1 MNNLFLNKTVKTF
14 ITSLIV
20 SVFIFGSFYF
30 LLSEPSSDTSK
41 KEIAPSSSL
50 SAKDEKSKKLVV
62 NEEESDLNESKSDS
76 LLAKNSSVTED
87 REILGATT
95 TSLLAQI
102 PGDFTTNT
110 LPQATVTTPS
120 LTTQTTPSSTI
131 TRPSTGVVGTG
142 VPSTGSETLYVL
154 LGVFSLVAG
163 FLIVNG
169 KSLAMKSFEHQEI

>member
-30 LLSEPSSDTSK
+30 LLSEPTSDTSK

-62 NEEESDLNESKSDS
+62 NEEDIETNERESDS
-76 LLAKNSSVTED
+76 LLSRNSAVTED

-102 PGDFTTNT
+102 PGDFTNNT
-110 LPQATVTTPS
+110 VPQATITTPA
-120 LTTQTTPSSTI
+120 TVTTPSSTI
-131 TRPSTGVVGTG
+131 TRPATGVIATG
-142 VPSTGSETLYVL
+142 VPATGSETLYVL
-154 LGVFSLVAG
+154 LAIFSLVAG

>member
-30 LLSEPSSDTSK
+30 LLSEPTSDTSK

-62 NEEESDLNESKSDS
+62 NEEDIETNERESDS
-76 LLAKNSSVTED
+76 LLSKNSAVTED

-110 LPQATVTTPS
+110 TPQATLTTPS
-120 LTTQTTPSSTI
+120 LVTNTTPPSNV
-131 TRPSTGVVGTG
+131 TRPASGLVATG

>member
-30 LLSEPSSDTSK
+30 LLSEPSSDNSK

-62 NEEESDLNESKSDS
+62 NDEETDMEEDKSNS

-102 PGDFTTNT
+102 PGDFTNNT
-110 LPQATVTTPS
+110 VPQATITTPA
-120 LTTQTTPSSTI
+120 TVTTPSSTI
-131 TRPSTGVVGTG
+131 TRPATGVIATG
-142 VPSTGSETLYVL
+142 VPATGSETLYVL
-154 LGVFSLVAG
+154 LAIFSLVAG